1 MWIRTQSKL
10 RLIKCDNIVITK
22 GTGMLLGKYMIES
35 NSIVLGAYST
45 EEKALKVLDMI
56 EKRINDFSCSS
67 IVNIPVFQM
76 PQDEE
81 VF

>member
-1 MWIRTQSKL
+1 MWIRTQDKR
-10 RLIKCDNIVITK
+10 RLIKCVVFEVSQEIPTIFSYTTN
-22 GTGMLLGKYMIES
+22 GGFSLGE
-35 NSIVLGAYST
+35 YST
-45 EEKALKVLDMI
+45 QKKALKVLDMI
-56 EKRINDFSCSS
+56 EKQINHFSGTS